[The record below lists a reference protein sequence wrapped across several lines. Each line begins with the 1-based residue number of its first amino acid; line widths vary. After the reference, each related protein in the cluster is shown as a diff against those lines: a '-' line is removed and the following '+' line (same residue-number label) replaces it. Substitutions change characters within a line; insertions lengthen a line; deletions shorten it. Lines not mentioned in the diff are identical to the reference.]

1 MIDKLCLTLNIS
13 PKSYLIMSK
22 VVLRF
27 FHRHHWR
34 LNLIICNARH
44 AFYRGSVAGDGDDE
58 DVSQSSSI
66 GFCRLNWDP
75 GFAWAYTLM
84 RLVSIVSWCDVH
96 WSQNIRGF
104 YQLCRIGQIYL
115 QPYSSQLCSLRRTPQ
130 STVDS
135 LQIRMALIVDRSMV
149 NKTFILNDLF
159 FVFWLLSTLICLSL
173 KLGLLRGIWVR
184 SLIWYIFST

>member
-13 PKSYLIMSK
+13 PKSYLIMFK

-84 RLVSIVSWCDVH
+84 RLVSVVSWCDVH

-115 QPYSSQLCSLRRTPQ
+115 QCFVHLVYAKVEYIPANFAHYAGHHSRPWTRCRSGWLWSSIDQ
-130 STVDS
+130 
-135 LQIRMALIVDRSMV
+135 
-149 NKTFILNDLF
+149 
-159 FVFWLLSTLICLSL
+159 W
-173 KLGLLRGIWVR
+173 
-184 SLIWYIFST
+184 